1 MSKGQIK
8 MYITNFIG
16 DVHFFGNVCPN
27 PQSINRSILST
38 LQLGGEYPWAIE
50 TPIKTTKI
58 TIKQ

>member
-1 MSKGQIK
+1 

-16 DVHFFGNVCPN
+16 DVHFFGNVYRN